1 MGKNRRIRRNE
12 KERWIF
18 NCSPPSL
25 YISLDTPLSLAPHL
39 SAPPKIPTFHLFD
52 VKHNTLKATP
62 RRGNNERNTT
72 ERSLI
77 GWPNA
82 CIHLMKA
89 TQTKKLRDVDE
100 KELLPLAKKIQSD
113 YFYFKR
119 QLKNTSLLSADLIS
133 LFYGY
138 WMNQLVTKE
147 LQ

>member
-1 MGKNRRIRRNE
+1 MKKKDESSTAHPLLSISLLIR
-12 KERWIF
+12 
-18 NCSPPSL
+18 PSL
-25 YISLDTPLSLAPHL
+25 WPLICLR
-39 SAPPKIPTFHLFD
+39 PPKSPLFTCLMLNTTHSKQHLA
-52 VKHNTLKATP
+52 VETMK
-62 RRGNNERNTT
+62 ETT

-119 QLKNTSLLSADLIS
+119 QLKNTSLLSPDLIS